1 MNWIDQI
8 GGMLQQYTDPQ
19 NSSTANAEQD
29 FDQVAGVAP
38 REAVS
43 SSLAEAFRSTD
54 TPPFGN
60 MLGSL
65 FGQSNGSQRASIL
78 NTLLA
83 TAGPALLSGVLSRS
97 GGLGNLGSLLQGGQP
112 ITPEVA
118 QQVSPEAVQEIAHE
132 AEKRDPGVVDRV
144 SDFYAQHP
152 TLVKGLGAAAL
163 AFMMKNMAGQKR
175 GMF

>member
-1 MNWIDQI
+1 MNWMDQL

-19 NSSTANAEQD
+19 GSAASNPEQD
-29 FDQVAGVAP
+29 FDHAASVAP
-38 REAVS
+38 PEAVS
-43 SSLAEAFRSTD
+43 SGLAQAFRSSD

-65 FGQSNGSQRASIL
+65 FGQSSGSQRASIL

-97 GGLGNLGSLLQGGQP
+97 GGLGQLGSLLQGGQP

-118 QQVSPEAVQEIAHE
+118 QQIPPQAVEEIAHE
-132 AEKRDPGVVDRV
+132 AEKRDPSVVDKV

-152 TLVKGLGAAAL
+152 TVVKGLGAAAL
-163 AFMMKNMAGQKR
+163 AVMLKNMAGQKR
-175 GMF
+175 GLF

>member
-1 MNWIDQI
+1 MNWLDQI

-19 NSSTANAEQD
+19 GSANSNPEED
-29 FDQVAGVAP
+29 FDNVANVAP
-38 REAVS
+38 PEAVS
-43 SSLAEAFRSTD
+43 SGLAHAFRASE

-65 FGQSNGSQRASIL
+65 FGQSNGSQRANIL

-83 TAGPALLSGVLSRS
+83 TAGPALLSGVLSRG
-97 GGLGNLGSLLQGGQP
+97 GGLGHLGNLLQGGQP

-118 QQVSPEAVQEIAHE
+118 QQIPPQAVEEIAHE
-132 AEKRDPGVVDRV
+132 AEKRDPSVVDRV

-152 TLVKGLGAAAL
+152 TLVKGLGTAAL
-163 AFMMKNMAGQKR
+163 AIMLKNMAGQKR
-175 GMF
+175 GLF